1 MRGSPIP
8 DGAVSQQVLR
18 IVASRTFRKCNRL
31 KRLLEFIVDATL
43 KGETNSLKEWVIGTE
58 VYNRGQDFDPRLDP
72 IVRTETRRLRRK
84 LQEYFDTEGRED
96 AVVIEVPKG
105 SYISNFRDRRDDDL
119 FKLPGETIGDYWVL
133 DRLDESLDTVT
144 YRVREDVSNRTHALK
159 VISGAAW
166 AGSDFRSA
174 LEAYIAAVAEFKH
187 ENVCEVRRL
196 HWSGRNV
203 WIITE
208 YFEGQRIAEFA
219 NQSQLTWEQTLQI
232 VRQLVS
238 ALSAAHRLGIVHGCL
253 NPGNVH
259 VSQSQTNDEP
269 VVKIMGVGM
278 RSLGEACA
286 GAVSHCEPATGVVDA
301 RSDVRSLGGVMR
313 TLLLSSNACSAS
325 SDGWRGQVPKQLR
338 PALSAILAKCL
349 SGSAADGY
357 ASATELEEALALL
370 GGKQCLPLAGTG
382 KPSHAWKSRWRVW
395 SPRHVIPHMSVHN
408 LPGAALMC
416 VVMLLVAGAS
426 RWVSRSNGTG
436 LVRRLAVLPVEC
448 PPGDQECRVLGRAL
462 IGSLTTRLRHVGRL
476 EVILVDQPSEF
487 TVHTVPALQIAA
499 PLDVDHLLRGTIEKH
514 GIARTFSARIIR
526 ASDQAVRSTEQF
538 EWSWSTLA
546 DIQAKLMNDVMVLVG
561 PGGPAHSRLREDF
574 AGNSAEE
581 RELYAT
587 ARHAVNTLVTVR
599 ERAFFAY
606 AERQLKNAL
615 KSNPEFDDARV
626 LLAQLYYQEIW
637 DSAQRA
643 KLLENSRL
651 LLEKAIRR
659 DPERADAYALLGGV
673 FAESG
678 DREQGIEFARRAL
691 ELAPLKSNPH
701 QELAKL
707 YAEAGFFES
716 ALVEEDRAL
725 ALDPA
730 NLAALYSKVLLLSW
744 MGKQVEADLALRTL
758 QEWQPQGIAEGL
770 SADREIRA
778 GNYAA
783 ARNLITSTLEH
794 TRNPVNAQASQLA
807 LALCSLLMGEP
818 REAKGTFQKNANQPP
833 RLFDHYI
840 LLAAQLGDVSHA
852 VDYIRHNP
860 LYFNYRYLVS
870 EPLLAPARRHPVFQA
885 LLKQTYIR
893 WQTDLARY
901 GPSLPAPPV
910 ALPRPTEAS
919 EVAAMASIARRAG
932 HAAIR
937 RN

>member
-31 KRLLEFIVDATL
+31 KRLLEFIVDATV

-105 SYISNFRDRRDDDL
+105 SYIPNFRDRRDDDL

-144 YRVREDVSNRTHALK
+144 YRVREGVSNRIHALK
-159 VISGAAW
+159 VISGAVW

-174 LEAYIAAVAEFKH
+174 LEADIAAAAEFKH
-187 ENVCEVRRL
+187 ENVCEVRGL

-208 YFEGQRIAEFA
+208 HLEGQRIAEFVD
-219 NQSQLTWEQTLQI
+219 QRQLTWEQTLQI

-238 ALSAAHRLGIVHGCL
+238 ALAAAHRLGIVHGCL

-259 VSQSQTNDEP
+259 VSLSQTNDEP

-278 RSLGEACA
+278 HSLGEACA

-301 RSDVRSLGGVMR
+301 RSDVRSLGVVMR

-325 SDGWRGQVPKQLR
+325 SDGWRGQVPEQLR
-338 PALSAILAKCL
+338 PALSAILAKCR
-349 SGSAADGY
+349 SGSSADGY

-370 GGKQCLPLAGTG
+370 DGKQCLPLTGTG
-382 KPSHAWKSRWRVW
+382 KPSHAWKPQWPVW
-395 SPRHVIPHMSVHN
+395 SLRHVIPHVAVHN
-408 LPGAALMC
+408 LVGAALIC
-416 VVMLLVAGAS
+416 VGMLMVAGAS

-448 PPGDQECRVLGRAL
+448 PPGDQECQVLGRAL
-462 IGSLTTRLRHVGRL
+462 IGSLTTRLRHVGGL
-476 EVILVDQPSEF
+476 EVILADQPSQF
-487 TVHTVPALQIAA
+487 KVPALQIAA
-499 PLDVDHLLRGTIEKH
+499 PLDADHLLSGTIEKY
-514 GIARTFSARIIR
+514 GVARTFSARIIR
-526 ASDQAVRSTEQF
+526 VSDQALRSAEQF

-561 PGGPAHSRLREDF
+561 PSGSAHSRLHEDL
-574 AGNSAEE
+574 AGSSAEE

-599 ERAFFAY
+599 ERPFFAY
-606 AERQLKNAL
+606 AERQLTNAL

-651 LLEKAIRR
+651 LLETAIRR

-678 DREQGIEFARRAL
+678 DREQGMEFARRAL

-778 GNYAA
+778 GDYAA
-783 ARNLITSTLEH
+783 ARHLITSTLEH
-794 TRNPVNAQASQLA
+794 TRNPVNAQASRLA

-818 REAKGTFQKNANQPP
+818 REAKGTFQKKQPP

-901 GPSLPAPPV
+901 GSSLPAPPV
-910 ALPRPTEAS
+910 ALPPPTEAS
-919 EVAAMASIARRAG
+919 EIAVMASIARRAG